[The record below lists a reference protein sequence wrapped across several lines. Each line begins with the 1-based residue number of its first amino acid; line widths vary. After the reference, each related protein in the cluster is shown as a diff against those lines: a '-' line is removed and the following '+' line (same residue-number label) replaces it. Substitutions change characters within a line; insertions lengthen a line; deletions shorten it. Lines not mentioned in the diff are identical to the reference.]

1 MNADIL
7 IVDDVASNLII
18 LENIITAMGHTA
30 RCVQSVGQAIDKIR
44 EKLPDIIF
52 TDISMPD
59 VSGIEFID
67 MLKNNISTRDIPIVV
82 ITGVNDVKDVKKL
95 LEMNVVGFIPKP
107 YNRIT
112 VEMLLKNQL
121 KYNSL
126 RYEYDD
132 LNKRY
137 NNLLLEYETKIA
149 LAQQDVLI
157 MFSKRYLLSR
167 GMEEEIYKL
176 SEGVKNLALALT
188 FTPKYEGKISGEFH
202 ENLGVSVYI
211 EPFVTS
217 VLEDEDMEVLADN
230 IYTNSAREI
239 SLYQWE
245 NYDGSGPLK
254 MKGEDIPLSARVA
267 KVAKMYYYNSDNKKE
282 LEDIRGTIL
291 DPYIMDVYEKITRHK
306 NIFN

>member
-1 MNADIL
+1 MYF
-7 IVDDVASNLII
+7 S
-18 LENIITAMGHTA
+18 
-30 RCVQSVGQAIDKIR
+30 K
-44 EKLPDIIF
+44 
-52 TDISMPD
+52 
-59 VSGIEFID
+59 
-67 MLKNNISTRDIPIVV
+67 
-82 ITGVNDVKDVKKL
+82 
-95 LEMNVVGFIPKP
+95 
-107 YNRIT
+107 
-112 VEMLLKNQL
+112 
-121 KYNSL
+121 
-126 RYEYDD
+126 YDD

-176 SEGVKNLALALT
+176 SEGVKNLALALA

-306 NIFN
+306 NIFTSCVSSSSSPLFLAFFFAMEENLAVSATILRVLSGAKSKT

>member
-176 SEGVKNLALALT
+176 SEGVKNLALALA
-188 FTPKYEGKISGEFH
+188 FTPKYEGKIWR
-202 ENLGVSVYI
+202 L
-211 EPFVTS
+211 
-217 VLEDEDMEVLADN
+217 
-230 IYTNSAREI
+230 
-239 SLYQWE
+239 Q
-245 NYDGSGPLK
+245 
-254 MKGEDIPLSARVA
+254 
-267 KVAKMYYYNSDNKKE
+267 
-282 LEDIRGTIL
+282 
-291 DPYIMDVYEKITRHK
+291 
-306 NIFN
+306 